1 MQITPVILSG
11 GSGTRLWPLSRES
24 YPKQFLQI
32 FDRLSLFQHT
42 CDRVNKNLFTPP
54 LVLASHAHRFLIQ
67 EQLEQLKTTHSGI
80 ILEPVLRNTAP
91 AALVSALFAAE
102 RDEDALLLLLP
113 SDHYI
118 TDHAVFIDVI
128 RKAIPTAQTGAIVT
142 FGIKPDSPHT
152 GYGYIKVK
160 QAEGCLLDVEEF
172 VEKPDPQTAASY
184 LEHGKHL
191 WNAGIFLVSAQTL
204 ISNFKS
210 HAPDLL
216 DPCRTALSHAQNDL
230 DFLVLDDD
238 VYQSCRSV
246 SLDRA
251 IMEKSEDISC
261 LRFDLNWSDMGSWQA
276 MADLMEKNPEG
287 NVTRGDVVF
296 AEATHNLVYSD
307 GPLVAVSGLNNI
319 AVVATGDSVLVIA
332 RDKVED
338 VKQIV
343 NQIRNNGE
351 HQTLTHN
358 RVYRPW
364 GWYEIL
370 SEGNRFQVKS
380 LMVKPG
386 KKLSLQKHAHRS
398 EHWVVVKG
406 TVEVRL
412 EDKVSTLSENQSTF
426 IPQGSVHRLHN
437 PGQSPAFLIEVQSGS
452 YLGEDDIE
460 RLEDDFDRLKI
471 K

>member
-32 FDRLSLFQHT
+32 FDGLSLFQRT
-42 CDRVNKNLFTPP
+42 CDRVNKNLFAPP
-54 LVLASHAHRFLIQ
+54 LVLANHAHRFLVQ

-80 ILEPVLRNTAP
+80 IIEPNLRNTAP

-102 RDEDALLLLLP
+102 RDENALLLILP

-118 TDHAVFIDVI
+118 TDHAAFIDVV
-128 RKAIPTAQTGAIVT
+128 RKAIPAAQSGAIVT
-142 FGIKPDSPHT
+142 FGIAPDSPHT

-160 QAEGCLLDVEEF
+160 EAAGCLLDVEKF
-172 VEKPDPQTAASY
+172 VEKPDRKTAKSY
-184 LEHGKHL
+184 LEQGKHL
-191 WNAGIFLVSAQTL
+191 WNAGIFLVSAKTL
-204 ISNFKS
+204 IANFEH

-216 DPCRTALSHAQNDL
+216 DPCRRALRDARNDL
-230 DFLVLDDD
+230 DFLVLDEHA
-238 VYQSCRSV
+238 YQACRSA

-251 IMEKSEDISC
+251 IMEKSENISC
-261 LRFDLNWSDMGSWQA
+261 IPFDLNWNDMGSWQA
-276 MADLMEKNPEG
+276 MADLMEKSPDGNATRG
-287 NVTRGDVVF
+287 NVVLE
-296 AEATHNLVYSD
+296 EATNNLVYSQ
-307 GPLVAVSGLNNI
+307 GPLVAVSGLDNI
-319 AVVATGDSVLVIA
+319 VVVATGDSVLVIA
-332 RDKVED
+332 KDKVES

-343 NQIRNNGE
+343 NQIRNNGGR
-351 HQTLTHN
+351 QTLTHN

-364 GWYEIL
+364 GWYERL
-370 SEGNRFQVKS
+370 SEGERFQVKS

-386 KKLSLQKHAHRS
+386 KKLSLQKHVHRS

-412 EDKVSTLSENQSTF
+412 GEKISVLSENQSTF

-437 PGQSPAFLIEVQSGS
+437 PGKFPAYLIEVQSGD

-460 RLEDDFDRLKI
+460 RIEDDFNRLEVE
-471 K
+471 

>member
-11 GSGTRLWPLSRES
+11 GSGTRLWPLSRET

-32 FDRLSLFQHT
+32 FDELSLFQRT
-42 CDRVNKNLFTPP
+42 CDRVNKNLFAPP
-54 LVLASHAHRFLIQ
+54 LVLANHAHRFLVQ

-80 ILEPVLRNTAP
+80 IIEPDLRNTAP

-102 RDEDALLLLLP
+102 RDENALLLLLP

-118 TDHAVFIDVI
+118 TDHTAFIDVV
-128 RKAIPTAQTGAIVT
+128 RKAIPAAQSGAIVT
-142 FGIKPDSPHT
+142 FGIRPDSPHT

-160 QAEGCLLDVEEF
+160 QVAGGLLDVEKF
-172 VEKPDPQTAASY
+172 VEKPDPKTATSY
-184 LEHGKHL
+184 LEQGNHL
-191 WNAGIFLVSAQTL
+191 WNAGIFLVSAKTL
-204 ISNFKS
+204 ISNFEH

-216 DPCRTALSHAQNDL
+216 EPCRRALSGARNDL
-230 DFLVLDDD
+230 DFLILDEHA
-238 VYQSCRSV
+238 YQACRSI

-251 IMEKSEDISC
+251 ILEKSGDISC
-261 LRFDLNWSDMGSWQA
+261 IPFDLNWSDMGSWQA
-276 MADLMEKNPEG
+276 MADLMEKNPDGNATHG
-287 NVTRGDVVF
+287 NVVLE
-296 AEATHNLVYSD
+296 EATNNLVYSE
-307 GPLVAVSGLNNI
+307 GPLVAVSGLDNI
-319 AVVATGDSVLVIA
+319 VVVATGDSVLVIA
-332 RDKVED
+332 KDKVER

-343 NQIRNNGE
+343 NQIRNNGGR
-351 HQTLTHN
+351 QTLTHN

-364 GWYEIL
+364 GWYERL
-370 SEGNRFQVKS
+370 SEGERFQVKS

-386 KKLSLQKHAHRS
+386 KKLSLQKHVHRS

-412 EDKVSTLSENQSTF
+412 GEKISVLSENQSTF

-437 PGQSPAFLIEVQSGS
+437 PGKFPAYLIEVQSGD

-460 RLEDDFDRLKI
+460 RLEDDFNRLEVK
-471 K
+471 